1 MLTHAKEEHNWNW
14 FGLPKALSN
23 GWQNQTHAT
32 LPPGR
37 SWGFFDSVCA
47 NFAWPVGTM
56 LVTDFLLEN
65 CWTLVE
71 EMKQLGKRYRCTH
84 LRDIGGGLGLNCCVA
99 SNIITGALRGQ
110 TWLTCSE
117 PGCDRAVQPVK
128 GIWSHL
134 ASKLSSLARDSELNH
149 FLPLKRERRAERLLK
164 EICQSKVCAG
174 LL

>member
-1 MLTHAKEEHNWNW
+1 MRLASLYSNGLSCLSFLQCKLEFHACSTGKSLNSLCDGPCPCLPEPEP
-14 FGLPKALSN
+14 LKPKAEKS
-23 GWQNQTHAT
+23 GEWKRVQ
-32 LPPGR
+32 R
-37 SWGFFDSVCA
+37 S
-47 NFAWPVGTM
+47 
-56 LVTDFLLEN
+56 
-65 CWTLVE
+65 
-71 EMKQLGKRYRCTH
+71 
-84 LRDIGGGLGLNCCVA
+84 
-99 SNIITGALRGQ
+99 GALRGQ